1 MGSSMEGRERVR
13 RRRAGRPMM
22 QGQIGPCW
30 GTEHQKWVNAA
41 AVRGKGNH
49 HSMAQTKSTKNGG
62 EKQRQEEIKFGSAG
76 ELLKGRGRGRAR
88 TMADRYTDHLMR
100 CQLIRAGRA
109 PSSFDQTS
117 REWTGRPT
125 ERNRYRGTRRYSSLV
140 DRHGLVQTNSQAT
153 CRLQRPWAFLSSP
166 TYRPSLLRMAGQ
178 STTRDGERV

>member
-100 CQLIRAGRA
+100 CQLRRAGRA
-109 PSSFDQTS
+109 PFSFDQTS
-117 REWTGRPT
+117 RDWTGP
-125 ERNRYRGTRRYSSLV
+125 S
-140 DRHGLVQTNSQAT
+140 HGTNSVQRYIGRTRCTSDMPIGAT
-153 CRLQRPWAFLSSP
+153 AGLPIHSARPIVRWAEHR
-166 TYRPSLLRMAGQ
+166 YWDAAAG
-178 STTRDGERV
+178 